1 MDHLLV
7 DEFKEINQ
15 LPDLCVP
22 CVHTNVPCVLWASL
36 VGSDGKESACN
47 SGDPSFIPGSGRS
60 PGEGN
65 GNPLHLQHGVA
76 RVGHSLATKSPN
88 HPQPGEEAGS
98 RNSGGH

>member
-47 SGDPSFIPGSGRS
+47 SGNPSFIPGSGRS

-65 GNPLHLQHGVA
+65 GNPLQYPCLDNSMD
-76 RVGHSLATKSPN
+76 R
-88 HPQPGEEAGS
+88 QPGGLTAHRVAKS
-98 RNSGGH
+98 WTRLNN